1 MNINIKVKLDK
12 DIKIIYKKNYISV
25 YLKKE
30 LFLKQDIIKHTIG
43 IKQNK
48 DYTFFL
54 VVLMLSRFG
63 LVIN

>member
-1 MNINIKVKLDK
+1 MNIKVKLDK
-12 DIKIIYKKNYISV
+12 DVKIIFKKNYISV

-30 LFLKQDIIKHTIG
+30 LFLKQDIIKHTTS

-54 VVLMLSRFG
+54 VALMLSRFG
-63 LVIN
+63 LVLN